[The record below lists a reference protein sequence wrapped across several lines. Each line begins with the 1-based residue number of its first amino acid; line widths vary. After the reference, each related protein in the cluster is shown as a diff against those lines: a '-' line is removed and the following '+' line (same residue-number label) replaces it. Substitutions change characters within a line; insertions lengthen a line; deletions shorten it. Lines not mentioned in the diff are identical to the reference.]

1 MIYSDKS
8 WNLIISFMFSSFKL
22 IIQEYGNEVEYIL
35 AWGIIQLILGQNR
48 SGKKFKKINMYQSSK
63 YGKS

>member
-35 AWGIIQLILGQNR
+35 AWGIIQLILGQNT
-48 SGKKFKKINMYQSSK
+48 SGTKFKKINMYQSSK